1 MLSSNYLKKL
11 SIIALILISLTT
23 ACWATSGL
31 SVSPADITV
40 KINSTQLFQEQI
52 SVANIGS
59 STLNVSIAKKRMIKN
74 NVYTLYADDGIATWI
89 TVDPAEF
96 TLAPNETKTI
106 TVSLN
111 PPSNINYSDAMGALI
126 ITGNPIE
133 TQTKNSSGTNIVLK
147 QSPAVL
153 VPVIV
158 GLPGQIIESLKFSNH
173 NSPLLLLNFMPGTF
187 NYNVTNNGTV
197 SENATATTQI
207 NGWFSKHQIKSSGTV
222 YPGDSYYFKNTWT
235 PDIYDLG
242 MYTAETNITY
252 GKYGTTQTIVQKDNV
267 FVIPVWLIILIVLAL
282 TVWIIRKK
290 EIKSPIV
297 IKRRDD

>member
-40 KINSTQLFQEQI
+40 KINSTQLFQEEI
-52 SVANIGS
+52 AVANIGD
-59 STLNVSIAKKRMIKN
+59 STLNVTITKKRMMKN
-74 NVYTLYADDGIATWI
+74 NAYTLYTDDGIATWI

-96 TLAPNETKTI
+96 TLAPNETKSVK
-106 TVSLN
+106 VSIN
-111 PPSNINYSDAMGALI
+111 IPSNLNYSDAMGALI
-126 ITGNPIE
+126 IKGNPVE
-133 TQTKNSSGTNIVLK
+133 TQTKNSSGTNLILK
-147 QSPAVL
+147 QAPAIL
-153 VPVIV
+153 VPVVV
-158 GLPGQIIESLKFSNH
+158 GLPGQIIESLKLSNH
-173 NSPLLLLNFMPGTF
+173 KSSLLLLNFMPGTF

-207 NGWFSKHQIKSSGTV
+207 NGWFSKHQVNSSATV
-222 YPGDSYYFKNTWT
+222 YPGDNYYFKNTWT

-252 GKYGTTQTIVQKDNV
+252 GKYGTTKTIVQKDNF
-267 FVIPVWLIILIVLAL
+267 FVIPVWLIILMILAL
-282 TVWIIRKK
+282 TVSIIRKR
-290 EIKSPIV
+290 E
-297 IKRRDD
+297 